1 MFVFGKHLNQVS
13 WEEEA
18 CQNKVAIAFFCKK
31 AMTLRQ
37 NGVAIEHEEPC
48 EGRLSST
55 VPWERRGEIP
65 LLDSISGKCTKN
77 CVKNE
82 KQKFDINYYL

>member
-31 AMTLRQ
+31 AMTLRHH
-37 NGVAIEHEEPC
+37 GVAIEHEEPC
-48 EGRLSST
+48 ERLLSRT
-55 VPWERRGEIP
+55 VLWEGEGEIP
-65 LLDSISGKCTKN
+65 LSDPIVT
-77 CVKNE
+77 
-82 KQKFDINYYL
+82 